1 MNNGKKCRRESP
13 TQRAECRAALQQC
26 NRATFTVRDL
36 IERALPRRFVF
47 SPSNDSCA
55 VTKTVA
61 SEMIVGYFYHY
72 FGIDRLPFAA
82 AFGTPTTWPAG
93 SVSGKARRFAQRF
106 EFFCQ
111 STLVS
116 RLESGSEPDVM

>member
-1 MNNGKKCRRESP
+1 MERKCRRESP
-13 TQRAECRAALQQC
+13 THTQHARATLQQC

-47 SPSNDSCA
+47 SPPNDSCA

-61 SEMIVGYFYHY
+61 SEMIVGYFCHY
-72 FGIDRLPFAA
+72 FRIDWLPFAG

-93 SVSGKARRFAQRF
+93 SVSGETRRFAQRF
-106 EFFCQ
+106 EFFSQ
-111 STLVS
+111 ST
-116 RLESGSEPDVM
+116 

>member
-1 MNNGKKCRRESP
+1 MDAPQNAEHSAQNA
-13 TQRAECRAALQQC
+13 RATLQQC

-47 SPSNDSCA
+47 SPPNDSCT

-72 FGIDRLPFAA
+72 FRIDWLPFAA
-82 AFGTPTTWPAG
+82 AFGAPTTWPAG
-93 SVSGKARRFAQRF
+93 SRSEERRVGKEWRVWRWPSAK
-106 EFFCQ
+106 
-111 STLVS
+111 
-116 RLESGSEPDVM
+116 